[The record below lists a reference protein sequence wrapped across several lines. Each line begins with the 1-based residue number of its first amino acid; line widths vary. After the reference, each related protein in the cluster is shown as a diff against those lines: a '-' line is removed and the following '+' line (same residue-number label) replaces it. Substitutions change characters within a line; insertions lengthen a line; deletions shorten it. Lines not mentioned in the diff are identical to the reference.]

1 MSIYTLG
8 IDIGS
13 TASKCI
19 ILKDGKDIVAKSLV
33 DVGAGTTGPARA
45 LSEVLDIDLDGFVDL
60 SCTDDNPSVLRR
72 ITDGVR

>member
-33 DVGAGTTGPARA
+33 DVGAER
-45 LSEVLDIDLDGFVDL
+45 LDRPVPFPK
-60 SCTDDNPSVLRR
+60 SLRVP
-72 ITDGVR
+72 T